1 MSTALAGTAVTF
13 KISVSGPFWGDA
25 SLRVGTLLGGR
36 KSPRPVNILSCRP
49 QEGLGGSRTGGS
61 HSAGLTPLHAVL
73 GASVGSAECF
83 GQHFRGVLR
92 VTLSIVRDELGPS
105 PTHVLKP

>member
-25 SLRVGTLLGGR
+25 SLRAGTPLEGR

-73 GASVGSAECF
+73 GASMGSAEC
-83 GQHFRGVLR
+83 LR
-92 VTLSIVRDELGPS
+92 AAFPGCPQGHSFHRS
-105 PTHVLKP
+105 